1 VALFV
6 AFTTTHALPLLPGRT
21 PHGQCRVP
29 ELLLSE
35 SLTTKEDSRTA
46 KGGAIMANQW
56 YYSKNGDKC
65 GPVSSSELKALARAG
80 KLLPT
85 DLVWKEGIS
94 SWKPAGKVKGLF
106 PAAPMAIPLFA
117 AAPPP
122 VRRAIASISP
132 LVSSSN
138 QPTIVKLP
146 VSKKTLVICGVGL
159 VAISV
164 LFAALAAICGPG
176 LTKYGKS
183 KTEVTGDLALL
194 QGQWKFEK
202 VHGDTFKDTETIW
215 TVSGDQIT
223 DKFRY
228 TGSEPHQTFKSWKP
242 GYEATHKYK
251 VVLDTTTTPPRIT
264 YKGEKRDGTRGIYKL
279 SDRELIICLFDWN
292 TWFKGKRGVLT
303 NEYFDDGF
311 PRDFYDES
319 KQEEILLQRKVAP
332 VILRAVRIGE
342 PPVIAKQSPK
352 TKTSIIWV
360 SDGAYH
366 SAEPIPLLYGMPQH
380 VMDQMPPS
388 QKQLVK
394 KIEESQQQLALARQA
409 VNGFSANE
417 IREKAEHKSKEE
429 LKAYWEERQQAG
441 GFDGWV
447 GQILLSGG
455 AALVF
460 GNSYGLGSTLD
471 PERAYM
477 SRESLCRISFGGK
490 GGDISDTA
498 KAALAKIRTGAWVQI
513 KAGPGPD
520 SLSRLLPSIS
530 LEGKQFRVNPGYLE
544 FCNLNDIK
552 ELPGPAPKPAPY
564 LNIGGVEP

>member
-1 VALFV
+1 
-6 AFTTTHALPLLPGRT
+6 
-21 PHGQCRVP
+21 
-29 ELLLSE
+29 
-35 SLTTKEDSRTA
+35 
-46 KGGAIMANQW
+46 MANQW

-65 GPVSSSELKALARAG
+65 GPVTSAELKALAGAG

-94 SWKPAGKVKGLF
+94 SWKPAGKVNGLF

-122 VRRAIASISP
+122 IRQAIASISRLAP
-132 LVSSSN
+132 SSN
-138 QPTIVKLP
+138 QPAVVKLP

-159 VAISV
+159 VAVSV

-176 LTKYGKS
+176 LARYGES

-228 TGSEPHQTFKSWKP
+228 TGSEPHPTFKSWKP
-242 GYEATHKYK
+242 GFEATHKLK

-264 YKGEKRDGTRGIYKL
+264 FKGERDGTRGIYKL
-279 SDRELIICLFDWN
+279 TDRELIICSFDWKIGY
-292 TWFKGKRGVLT
+292 KGKVLT

-319 KQEEILLQRKVAP
+319 KQQEILLQRKVAP
-332 VILRAVRIGE
+332 VILRAVRTGE
-342 PPVIAKQSPK
+342 TPEVAKHSPQ
-352 TKTSIIWV
+352 TKTSIVLV
-360 SDGAYH
+360 SNGAYH

-388 QKQLVK
+388 QKQLIK
-394 KIEESQQQLALARQA
+394 KIEDSLQQLAPATQA

-417 IREKAEHKSKEE
+417 IREKAERKSEEE
-429 LKAYWEERQQAG
+429 LKAYWVERQQAG
-441 GFDGWV
+441 GLDGWV
-447 GQILLSGG
+447 GQILLSGN
-455 AALVF
+455 ATLVF
-460 GNSYGLGSTLD
+460 GNSYGIGSTLD

-477 SRESLCRISFGGK
+477 SRESLYRIGFGGK
-490 GGDISDTA
+490 GGNISDTA
-498 KAALAKIRTGAWVQI
+498 KAALAKIRDGAWVQI
-513 KAGPGPD
+513 KADLGPN
-520 SLSRLLPSIS
+520 SMSHLPSIS
-530 LEGKQFRVNPGYLE
+530 LQGDKKQFRVDSGFLG

-552 ELPGPAPKPAPY
+552 ELPGPAPRPAPY